1 MDIRLE
7 DLVEKGPHTEEEYY
21 ALPDEIRVELIDGV
35 FYDMASP
42 TVEHQSLIGGLLV
55 AISQYI
61 HDNKKNCKVLFDV
74 DTKLFPD
81 KDDTIVRP
89 DLFVVCNP
97 DIIDKRINGAPDW
110 IIEVASPSNA
120 NNDYLRK
127 LSLYKRAGVKEYWI
141 VDPMEQKVL
150 TYWLPD
156 EEFHLKV
163 YSFTDTVPV
172 GLCEDFSIDFSQ
184 VQL

>member
-7 DLVEKGPHTEEEYY
+7 DYIEKGSNTEADYY
-21 ALPDEIRVELIDGV
+21 ALPDDLRVELIDGV

-42 TVEHQSLIGGLLV
+42 TVEHQRLIGELLV
-55 AISQYI
+55 AIRSHI
-61 HDNKKNCKVLFDV
+61 REEKKNCEVLFDV

-81 KDDTIVRP
+81 KEDTIVRP

-97 DIIDKRINGAPDW
+97 EIIDKRINGAPDW
-110 IIEVASPSNA
+110 IIEVASPGNS

-156 EEFHLKV
+156 EDFHLKV
-163 YSFTDTVPV
+163 HTLTDIVPV
-172 GLCEDFSIDFSQ
+172 GLCEGFTIDFSQ
-184 VQL
+184 IA